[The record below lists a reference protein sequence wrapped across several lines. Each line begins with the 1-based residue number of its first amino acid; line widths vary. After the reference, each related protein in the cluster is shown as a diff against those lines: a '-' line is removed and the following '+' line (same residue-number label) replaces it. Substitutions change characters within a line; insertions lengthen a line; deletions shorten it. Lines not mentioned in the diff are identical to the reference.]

1 MPRKVQ
7 GATHGIFNRLQ
18 ADPKVYW
25 EFLTWLYEENASWRT
40 IVERLKGRGH
50 ATSDG
55 ALSSLRSLHST
66 ALRMDY
72 ARLKAERALE
82 DLPENASELTRRGLQ
97 KQIFNAVFAGVTTE
111 EVVQLERVTLM
122 REKLELEKRRLELD
136 REKLEMLKRREAQ
149 TKDVLGSKD
158 LTDEQKTARMKE
170 VFGIQ

>member
-7 GATHGIFNRLQ
+7 GAAHGIFNRLQ

-25 EFLTWLYEENASWRT
+25 DFLRWLYEENAAWRT
-40 IVERLKGRGH
+40 IVERLKARGI

-72 ARLKAERALE
+72 ARIKAEEQLADLPPNASDLARRAL
-82 DLPENASELTRRGLQ
+82 Q
-97 KQIFNAVFAGVTTE
+97 KKFFEVVFAGVTTE
-111 EVVQLERVTLM
+111 ELVKLEYVTLT
-122 REKLELEKRRLELD
+122 REKLELEKKRLELD
-136 REKLEMLKRREAQ
+136 REKLELAKRREAQ